1 MCISHSGRM
10 PNFDTVMAKVK
21 KYELILEDEM
31 TLEVIGIS
39 SAFADYRLAWELNQR
54 LNINLIKSNEVFDVR
69 ALKSKESLSFRYF
82 SFFDE
87 EYLTRI
93 YLIKNRQEPG
103 MFHNDRPMID
113 FFLVLRENFSFEK
126 EALIQEL
133 RKINGIVAVFDF
145 PESEFE
151 LISYLTS

>member
-1 MCISHSGRM
+1 MCISHSVRM

-31 TLEVIGIS
+31 TLEVFGIS
-39 SAFADYRLAWELNQR
+39 SAFADYRLAWELNQC

-69 ALKSKESLSFRYF
+69 PVKSKDSVFFRYF

-103 MFHNDRPMID
+103 MFHGDRPMID

-126 EALIQEL
+126 EALMQQL
-133 RKINGIVAVFDF
+133 RRINGVVAVFDF

>member
-1 MCISHSGRM
+1 
-10 PNFDTVMAKVK
+10 
-21 KYELILEDEM
+21 
-31 TLEVIGIS
+31 
-39 SAFADYRLAWELNQR
+39 
-54 LNINLIKSNEVFDVR
+54 LIKSNEVFDVR

>member
-103 MFHNDRPMID
+103 MFHSDRPMID

-126 EALIQEL
+126 EALIQQL

>member
-103 MFHNDRPMID
+103 MFHSDRPMID

-126 EALIQEL
+126 EVLIQQL

>member
-1 MCISHSGRM
+1 M

-31 TLEVIGIS
+31 TLEVFGIS
-39 SAFADYRLAWELNQR
+39 SAFADYRLAWELNQC

-69 ALKSKESLSFRYF
+69 PVKSKDSVFFRYF

-103 MFHNDRPMID
+103 MFHGDRPMID

-126 EALIQEL
+126 EALMQQL
-133 RKINGIVAVFDF
+133 RRINGVVAVFDF

>member
-1 MCISHSGRM
+1 M

-39 SAFADYRLAWELNQR
+39 SAFADYRLAWKLNQR

-103 MFHNDRPMID
+103 MFHSDRPMID

-126 EALIQEL
+126 EALIQQL